1 MNDTPWGLVVL
12 ALRLVRA
19 ASPQVLPLD
28 GQVPHITWESYIF
41 KYEVLDPIPGD
52 TNLDL
57 VRIHTLKQL
66 PR

>member
-1 MNDTPWGLVVL
+1 MNDTSWGLVVL
-12 ALRLVRA
+12 VHWLVRA
-19 ASPQVLPLD
+19 ACPQVLPLD
-28 GQVPHITWESYIF
+28 GQVPHITWESCIF

-57 VRIHTLKQL
+57 VRIRTLKQL

>member
-12 ALRLVRA
+12 VLWLVHA

-41 KYEVLDPIPGD
+41 QYEVLDPIPGD

-57 VRIHTLKQL
+57 VRIRTLKQL

>member
-57 VRIHTLKQL
+57 VRLHTLKQL

>member
-57 VRIHTLKQL
+57 VRIRTLKQL

>member
-12 ALRLVRA
+12 ALWFERA
-19 ASPQVLPLD
+19 ASPQVLPFD

-41 KYEVLDPIPGD
+41 KYKVLDPIPGD

-57 VRIHTLKQL
+57 VRIRTLKQL